1 MEQRQQKRRRLFTRR
16 ELRRRGT
23 YVVQVGTQNVLQKR
37 SGRFTYAQAEE
48 LALPADS
55 QGSGSDPAA
64 PADHVSA
71 EDARP
76 LAPSAPDSIT
86 SIATNTAEADNG
98 TNGGSSGGCRKR
110 HRRLS
115 QLHRRLDSSAQQL
128 SLPLPPPLPPP
139 LDIDTDILSF
149 PEAGTGSRRTGA
161 GAWYRKHRRRQT
173 LSHSTANK
181 IRTSGAAT
189 AAGSSRRKRALHL
202 TPLHAVSERLGSA
215 VMRRKVTQ

>member
-37 SGRFTYAQAEE
+37 SGRFTYTQAEE
-48 LALPADS
+48 LASPVDS
-55 QGSGSDPAA
+55 QGSGSGPAA
-64 PADHVSA
+64 PADPVSA

-76 LAPSAPDSIT
+76 LAPPSAPDSIT
-86 SIATNTAEADNG
+86 SIATNTTEADNG
-98 TNGGSSGGCRKR
+98 TNGGGGSNSGGCRKR

-128 SLPLPPPLPPP
+128 SLPLPPPL
-139 LDIDTDILSF
+139 DIDTDILSF
-149 PEAGTGSRRTGA
+149 PEASTGSRRTGA
-161 GAWYRKHRRRQT
+161 GAWYQKHRRRQT
-173 LSHSTANK
+173 LSHSTADT
-181 IRTSGAAT
+181 IRTPDT
-189 AAGSSRRKRALHL
+189 AAGSSRRRRALHL

-215 VMRRKVTQ
+215 VMRRKVTH